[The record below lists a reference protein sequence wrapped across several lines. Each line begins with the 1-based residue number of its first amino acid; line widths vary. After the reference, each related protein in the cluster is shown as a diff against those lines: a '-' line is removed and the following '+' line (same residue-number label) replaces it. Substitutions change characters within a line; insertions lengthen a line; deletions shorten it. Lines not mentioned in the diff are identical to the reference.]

1 MAELEGFICS
11 LCKQDLKTFHQ
22 LEVHFQEEHGDSIA
36 TSSKFRTNIKMFF
49 DKAKTFGRKKPHDHG
64 VDEGAA
70 AVSMKEGGVE
80 DGGEGP
86 VTNISGIDSEDW
98 PPQEFGAL
106 ILCFICSV
114 DTVMVS

>member
-98 PPQEFGAL
+98 PPQEFGTL
-106 ILCFICSV
+106 ILCFTCCV
-114 DTVMVS
+114 VM